1 MTKIVNG
8 RVVTTRAVSPEAYE
22 HVTRALLYEEEE
34 RWKEAADEL
43 QRALPFDP
51 EAAEVRAQLAELF
64 IRQDRLDDA
73 AEQIARSLQIAETVE
88 GYLARAHLAQAYDDE
103 AHHAQEIPALR
114 EAARLAL
121 AGEDA
126 ESIELTHLEL
136 SEAQVVSLDLAGA
149 MDTARRLVDAV
160 PETLR
165 GRTQLAVV
173 GWATGAFDQ
182 AAAALAAAIEIE
194 PNDVEAR
201 ILLAE
206 LQVATNKIDAAK
218 DGFRAAIDRA
228 ESPMAVADAFA
239 GWLIL
244 RGDVAE
250 AQDLADRLVADA
262 GDADTLAVASAF
274 ERTVKRPDRAVALA
288 ERASKLG
295 LPAGRRALLLGAAAL
310 AKDDQAGAAA
320 AYMSIDKREPSFFE
334 ARLRAADVLREQ
346 GKVDEA
352 ERALNDARAAGLP
365 GGHAGAGGGAP
376 HRAGGRPQPG
386 RREAR
391 RRRTRGAATGR
402 GDRQGRRRARRLAP
416 DPGARGRRRT
426 ARRLAAR
433 HRARRAAA
441 RAQAAQRGG
450 AELRRLRRRRSQSRH
465 GAHAPARSGR
475 RRAVAGVGRDHRQPR
490 LDVLHAGDLAR
501 ADVYLEQAAR
511 LEPGDPEVLEHLGDL
526 YAKRQERDRALATYR
541 RALGFKPNDRV
552 ARELGIASAP
562 WKRRARPA
570 DERSP
575 RRFSLAPRSGERVGE
590 RGPRSR
596 GAGRRRSRRRVLR
609 ARAADRDAPVSGA
622 GGRRADRGAVGAAG
636 GGAGHERARPR
647 DQLAGRR
654 ARAGDGEHAGRARRP
669 PALRGRDQLAGD
681 GRGARDRRDGVLAL
695 RRAQERA
702 LARAGLPGQR
712 RVDDPHPARSRGR
725 RGGAARRR
733 AHARTP
739 IDPATASVGWDA
751 RRGADVLAIPAR
763 EGGTLQFLFHGDG
776 AARTLVAIDRIGT
789 NGAPMWRTAY
799 EDHEAVGA
807 VRLPGII
814 RFAEQNSSFDD
825 GVEIKFKDRS
835 INATPPADAFT
846 LPPPAG
852 ATIVDVGCGAG
863 PS

>member
-1 MTKIVNG
+1 VKRLRRPLTLTLPPQAGRGEPGSEKVRVRGVLAGALLLAAGCATAPQPVTKIVNG

-64 IRQDRLDDA
+64 VRQERLDDA
-73 AEQIARSLQIAETVE
+73 AEQIGRSLQIAETVE
-88 GYLARAHLAQAYDDE
+88 GYLAKAHLAQAYDDE

-121 AGEDA
+121 AGDDP

-320 AYMSIDKREPSFFE
+320 AYMNVDKREPSFFE

-352 ERALNDARAAGLP
+352 ERALNDA
-365 GGHAGAGGGAP
+365 AP
-376 HRAGGRPQPG
+376 LVSQADTPVQVEE
-386 RREAR
+386 RRIELAV
-391 RRRTRGAATGR
+391 ALSQVDEKR
-402 GDRQGRRRARRLAP
+402 GDAARAARRLDEAIGK
-416 DPGARGRRRT
+416 DGDARGDS
-426 ARRLAAR
+426 RLILA
-433 HRARRAAA
+433 RAAVDE
-441 RAQAAQRGG
+441 RRGDW
-450 AELRRLRRRRSQSRH
+450 Q
-465 GAHAPARSGR
+465 
-475 RRAVAGVGRDHRQPR
+475 RAVARGEQLLARKPRSVEALNFVGFVAADHNHDMARTLRRVQAAV
-490 LDVLHAGDLAR
+490 VLSPGSGAIIDSLGWTYFRTGDLAR

-552 ARELGIASAP
+552 ARELGDRIRTLEAKA
-562 WKRRARPA
+562 A
-570 DERSP
+570 
-575 RRFSLAPRSGERVGE
+575 
-590 RGPRSR
+590 
-596 GAGRRRSRRRVLR
+596 AGR
-609 ARAADRDAPVSGA
+609 
-622 GGRRADRGAVGAAG
+622 
-636 GGAGHERARPR
+636 
-647 DQLAGRR
+647 
-654 ARAGDGEHAGRARRP
+654 
-669 PALRGRDQLAGD
+669 
-681 GRGARDRRDGVLAL
+681 
-695 RRAQERA
+695 
-702 LARAGLPGQR
+702 
-712 RVDDPHPARSRGR
+712 
-725 RGGAARRR
+725 
-733 AHARTP
+733 
-739 IDPATASVGWDA
+739 
-751 RRGADVLAIPAR
+751 
-763 EGGTLQFLFHGDG
+763 
-776 AARTLVAIDRIGT
+776 
-789 NGAPMWRTAY
+789 
-799 EDHEAVGA
+799 
-807 VRLPGII
+807 
-814 RFAEQNSSFDD
+814 
-825 GVEIKFKDRS
+825 
-835 INATPPADAFT
+835 
-846 LPPPAG
+846 
-852 ATIVDVGCGAG
+852 
-863 PS
+863 